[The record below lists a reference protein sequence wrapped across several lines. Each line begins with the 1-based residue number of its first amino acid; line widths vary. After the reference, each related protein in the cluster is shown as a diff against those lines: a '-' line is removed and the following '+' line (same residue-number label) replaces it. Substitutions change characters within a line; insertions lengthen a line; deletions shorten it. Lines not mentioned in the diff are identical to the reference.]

1 MKVFTLIED
10 SRKEHSGLAAEHG
23 LSLYFKQGGKRI
35 LFDTGASGLFV
46 YNATL
51 MGIDLSNVDICVI
64 SHAHS
69 DHAGGLKH
77 FLELNSKAKVYMR
90 KEAAGDYYI
99 KRMFKLCK
107 AGIEPEIFEQYRD
120 RIVFIEQDTEIAEG
134 VYAAGI
140 DKHRNYPGFT
150 SLMYKMQDS
159 RLVRDDLA
167 HELFLAV
174 KSRDGVVVLTGCAH
188 KGVLNILMTAKEK
201 FGDIKGVIGGFHLD
215 GKERF
220 GTIRKRVPDME
231 LKAISKYINNNR
243 IKNVYT
249 GHCTGEKAQERLE
262 LFARVKK
269 LYTGEVIEI

>member
-1 MKVFTLIED
+1 MKIFTLIED
-10 SRKEHSGLAAEHG
+10 SRKEHSGLAVEHG

-35 LFDTGASGLFV
+35 LFDTGASDLFV

-51 MGIDLSNVDICVI
+51 MGIDLSKVDICVI
-64 SHAHS
+64 SHAHN
-69 DHAGGLKH
+69 DHTGGLKH

-90 KEAAGDYYI
+90 KEAAEDYYI
-99 KRMFKLCK
+99 KRAFKFRK
-107 AGIEPEIFEQYRD
+107 AGIDPKVFERYSD
-120 RIVFIEQDTEIAEG
+120 RIVFLEQDTEIAEG
-134 VYAAGI
+134 VYAASI
-140 DKHRNYPGFT
+140 DKHRSYPGFA

-159 RLVRDDLA
+159 KLVRDDLA

-174 KSRDGVVVLTGCAH
+174 KGREGVVVLTGCAH

-220 GTIRKRVPDME
+220 GIMRKSVPDME
-231 LKAISKYINNNR
+231 LNAISKYINNNR

-249 GHCTGEKAQERLE
+249 GHCTGERGQERLE

-269 LYTGEVIEI
+269 LYAGKVIEI

>member
-10 SRKEHSGLAAEHG
+10 SRKEHSGLAVEHG

-35 LFDTGASGLFV
+35 LFDTGASDLFV

-51 MGIDLSNVDICVI
+51 MGIDLSKVDICVI
-64 SHAHS
+64 SHAHN
-69 DHAGGLKH
+69 DHTGGLKH

-90 KEAAGDYYI
+90 KEAAEDYYI
-99 KRMFKLCK
+99 KSAFKFRK
-107 AGIEPEIFEQYRD
+107 AGIDPKVFERYGD
-120 RIVFIEQDTEIAEG
+120 RIVFLEQDAEIAEG
-134 VYAAGI
+134 VYAASI
-140 DKHRNYPGFT
+140 DKHRSYPGFT

-159 RLVRDDLA
+159 KLVRDDLA

-174 KSRDGVVVLTGCAH
+174 KGREGVVVLTGCAH

-220 GTIRKRVPDME
+220 GIMRKRVPDME
-231 LKAISKYINNNR
+231 LNAISKYINNNR

-249 GHCTGEKAQERLE
+249 GHCTGERAQERLE

-269 LYTGEVIEI
+269 LYAGKVIEI